1 MSEKTSITV
10 SSINGNTKTTKSITD
25 INPKATDAELI
36 ALTNA
41 LYAMT
46 ANSVS
51 SASKVTKR
59 DIIADNMYPVT
70 VAGTVEGTA
79 FTKTDDT
86 HYTCDITKLKAA
98 SDWTTEYISLK
109 FTANNQQIE
118 YGLKASGISIG
129 FVEGDG
135 EYGMPFVNVSSSV
148 SETPPQ
154 SDDHWEISLY
164 APAVATLYDGA
175 VVEITFNAGQIGD
188 LYYDSVV
195 ITVTCVSGV

>member
-36 ALTNA
+36 TLTNA

-46 ANSVS
+46 TNSVS

-79 FTKTDDT
+79 FTKVDDT

-109 FTANNQQIE
+109 FTANSQQIE
-118 YGLKASGISIG
+118 YGFKTSGISIG
-129 FVEGDG
+129 FAEGDE
-135 EYGMPFVNVSSSV
+135 EYGMPFINVSSNV
-148 SETPPQ
+148 SSTPPQ
-154 SDDHWEISLY
+154 TDDHWEISLY

-175 VVEITFNAGQIGD
+175 VIKVTFNAGQVGD
-188 LYYDSVV
+188 IYYDSVV